1 MSVRVAPLGS
11 TPLLALL
18 ALVVAVLGLFAAPAE
33 ATEAASEAGA
43 AEEEGPAPGINEIG
57 ERNEIA
63 DKYRPEPAEH
73 PPFMRFFYIPLVVV
87 GLLVAGMLLF
97 SYLVHQPR
105 FAEERRSKRRR

>member
-11 TPLLALL
+11 ARLLAVL
-18 ALVVAVLGLFAAPAE
+18 ALVVALLGGFASAAL

-43 AEEEGPAPGINEIG
+43 EAEHGPAPDIDEIG
-57 ERNEIA
+57 ERNEVA
-63 DKYRPEPAEH
+63 DQYRPEPAEH
-73 PPFMRFFYIPLVVV
+73 PPFMRFFYIPLVIV